1 MSGYQ
6 ELLESGN
13 LAIADMAMKCEQV
26 LSSHERALVSISG
39 GADSDVMMD
48 LCERVREHVG
58 CDVDYV
64 WFNTG
69 MEYDATK
76 RHLEYLEERYGTDI
90 RRERSVKTIPVCARE
105 KGQPF
110 VSKMTS
116 QHMGILQRHDFQW
129 EDKPLAIL
137 RLDYPDCP
145 ISSLKW
151 WTDAYARSHG
161 GGYTSYCISRNKW
174 LKEFVTENPP
184 EFRISADC
192 CKYAKKETKR
202 ELLKTGEWDVELV
215 GIRQAEGGVRSLHG
229 RCFIAGGAYRGVDA
243 YYPLFWLTDAAKQKY
258 VRRFGIRHSDCY
270 ETWGFTRTG
279 CVGCPFNRNVFSDI
293 ETVDAFEPNMAK
305 AARTVFEDAY
315 EYTRRYREF
324 KRDMEQNGQLRI
336 F

>member
-48 LCERVREHVG
+48 LCERVRHHVG

-76 RHLEYLEERYGTDI
+76 RHLDYLEDRYDVEI
-90 RRERSVKTIPVCARE
+90 RRERSVKTIPVCAKE
-105 KGQPF
+105 MGQPF
-110 VSKMTS
+110 VSKMVS

-137 RLDYPDCP
+137 RMDYPDCP
-145 ISSLKW
+145 VSSRKW

-174 LKEFVTENPP
+174 LREFVIENPP
-184 EFRISADC
+184 QFRISADC

-229 RCFIAGGAYRGVDA
+229 RCFIAGGGISRRRCVPPAVLVVGLLEAGVR
-243 YYPLFWLTDAAKQKY
+243 AK
-258 VRRFGIRHSDCY
+258 VRHQALRLLRRMGIHPHWMRRMPVQPQRLLRH
-270 ETWGFTRTG
+270 
-279 CVGCPFNRNVFSDI
+279 
-293 ETVDAFEPNMAK
+293 
-305 AARTVFEDAY
+305 
-315 EYTRRYREF
+315 
-324 KRDMEQNGQLRI
+324 RDGGGVRAEHGEGRKKGLQ
-336 F
+336 